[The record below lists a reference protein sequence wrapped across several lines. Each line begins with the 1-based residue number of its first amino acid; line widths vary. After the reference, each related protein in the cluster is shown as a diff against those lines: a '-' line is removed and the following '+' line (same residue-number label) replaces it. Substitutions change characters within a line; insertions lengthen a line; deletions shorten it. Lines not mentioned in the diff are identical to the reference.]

1 MWHPMTL
8 IRLCFVL
15 FTWGLEIKITTD
27 TDHVL
32 VFVFQFCF
40 VLFCFFFV
48 IRTSIFRV
56 KPGLILLSGQF
67 QPGNVLSYALIFQWR
82 NSDNFLK
89 LHTDLMTGMMYYWR
103 HTKGMCRKNKIL
115 HALWFL
121 VGYYVIQIFWI

>member
-1 MWHPMTL
+1 MTL
-8 IRLCFVL
+8 MRLCFVL

-67 QPGNVLSYALIFQWR
+67 QPGNVLSYALIFQ
-82 NSDNFLK
+82 
-89 LHTDLMTGMMYYWR
+89 
-103 HTKGMCRKNKIL
+103 
-115 HALWFL
+115 
-121 VGYYVIQIFWI
+121 

>member
-1 MWHPMTL
+1 MTL

-32 VFVFQFCF
+32 VFVFQF
-40 VLFCFFFV
+40 VLFCFVFFV

-67 QPGNVLSYALIFQWR
+67 QPGNVLSYALIFQ
-82 NSDNFLK
+82 
-89 LHTDLMTGMMYYWR
+89 
-103 HTKGMCRKNKIL
+103 
-115 HALWFL
+115 
-121 VGYYVIQIFWI
+121 

>member
-40 VLFCFFFV
+40 VLLFCH
-48 IRTSIFRV
+48 
-56 KPGLILLSGQF
+56 K
-67 QPGNVLSYALIFQWR
+67 NVHFS
-82 NSDNFLK
+82 S
-89 LHTDLMTGMMYYWR
+89 
-103 HTKGMCRKNKIL
+103 
-115 HALWFL
+115 
-121 VGYYVIQIFWI
+121 